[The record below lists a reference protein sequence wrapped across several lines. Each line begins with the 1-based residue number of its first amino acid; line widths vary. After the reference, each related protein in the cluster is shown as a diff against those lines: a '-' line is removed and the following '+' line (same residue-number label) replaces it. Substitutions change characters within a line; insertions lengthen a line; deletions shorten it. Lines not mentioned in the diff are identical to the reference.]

1 MKQTGQFAPKPG
13 PRLYPCARLHQ
24 LHFVPHRSPTL
35 SQTTFLCH
43 SLGQNVLKKPQK
55 TKNYYIAA
63 LVVSETW
70 NLLVFCCSFL
80 CLGAWD
86 TRQTWAIH
94 PAVWMDVG
102 NLLRQCYSKERKN
115 THKLD
120 STGNSGG
127 HRSPPAQP
135 ARNSFF
141 LRARAHPLLISPV
154 DSENPF
160 SRYTGSTG
168 NYLSRGRGGTKRFYL
183 AQSPSG
189 GGARKQPGA
198 PVCIPRERGSSQPAR
213 SSAAPAAQAM
223 TPSLQNN
230 LLLVLELLRQE
241 SRAALS
247 RSL

>member
-1 MKQTGQFAPKPG
+1 
-13 PRLYPCARLHQ
+13 
-24 LHFVPHRSPTL
+24 
-35 SQTTFLCH
+35 
-43 SLGQNVLKKPQK
+43 
-55 TKNYYIAA
+55 
-63 LVVSETW
+63 
-70 NLLVFCCSFL
+70 
-80 CLGAWD
+80 
-86 TRQTWAIH
+86 
-94 PAVWMDVG
+94 MDVG

-141 LRARAHPLLISPV
+141 LTARAHPLLISPV

-168 NYLSRGRGGTKRFYL
+168 NYLSRGREGTKRFYL

-247 RSL
+247 RSLWGYAISILGDFQDQLEL